1 MLKYIDS
8 VLHLFSDCFE
18 RRKTFHWFVVII
30 VGMMTRSDHL
40 GITSVIRD
48 LQLSEKCYEN
58 MLRFFRS
65 SAWDFA
71 KLKARWI
78 SIVHQHAP
86 LYRVQD
92 GVVLIG
98 DGVKQAKEGR
108 HMPGVKRL
116 HQESENT
123 SKAAYIFGHLFGGIG
138 ILLSSNNTFTCLPLY
153 MTIQDGV
160 KKIFSWKKKDDKAD
174 KADEDRMT
182 SHVVQMITNA
192 FETAKLF
199 GKATLVLDRYFLSC
213 DALKKRRELHK
224 NEKTEMHLVTKAKS
238 SCVAYT
244 PPQNKPGKVG
254 RPAKKGKKVKL
265 STWFTERSDEF
276 QKGTVHL
283 YGKETDVLYLCA
295 DLLWG
300 NGLYETLRFV
310 LVKIGDTTAILV
322 STDQTMDPLTIIA
335 LYGLRFKIESTFRAF
350 KQFIGGFSY
359 HFWTKS
365 LPKLNRFQKKTA
377 PDPLDMVMTEK
388 QRMAIQQT
396 LKAIEGFVLCS
407 CIALGLLQ
415 LLAIQYAK
423 REDWWRLRYVRTPTK
438 TIPSEDTVRWY
449 LRKNIFQW
457 FSRTRH
463 LSVTRIILE
472 KQKNHCDFEDVI
484 AS

>member
-1 MLKYIDS
+1 MGDR
-8 VLHLFSDCFE
+8 HL
-18 RRKTFHWFVVII
+18 VV
-30 VGMMTRSDHL
+30 
-40 GITSVIRD
+40 
-48 LQLSEKCYEN
+48 
-58 MLRFFRS
+58 
-65 SAWDFA
+65 
-71 KLKARWI
+71 
-78 SIVHQHAP
+78 
-86 LYRVQD
+86 
-92 GVVLIG
+92 
-98 DGVKQAKEGR
+98 VKQYVHVFALVYDDPR
-108 HMPGVKRL
+108 R
-116 HQESENT
+116 NT
-123 SKAAYIFGHLFGGIG
+123 DRRSVFKPCFV
-138 ILLSSNNTFTCLPLY
+138 
-153 MTIQDGV
+153 QDGV

-224 NEKTEMHLVTKAKS
+224 NEKTVMHLVTKAKV

-322 STDQTMDPLTIIA
+322 STDLTMDPLTIIA

-350 KQFIGGFSY
+350 KQFIGGFRRIRISIR
-359 HFWTKS
+359 HSSVLSFLDKVVAKVKS
-365 LPKLNRFQKKTA
+365 VPK
-377 PDPLDMVMTEK
+377 
-388 QRMAIQQT
+388 
-396 LKAIEGFVLCS
+396 
-407 CIALGLLQ
+407 
-415 LLAIQYAK
+415 
-423 REDWWRLRYVRTPTK
+423 ED
-438 TIPSEDTVRWY
+438 S
-449 LRKNIFQW
+449 
-457 FSRTRH
+457 TR
-463 LSVTRIILE
+463 S
-472 KQKNHCDFEDVI
+472 
-484 AS
+484 A